1 MWSNEDVINY
11 AMTTLCG
18 KDFDIC
24 VIDFVRLSSNVS
36 FEMRKKH
43 G

>member
-1 MWSNEDVINY
+1 MWSNNDVFNY
-11 AMTTLCG
+11 GMSTLCG
-18 KDFDIC
+18 KYFDIC
-24 VIDFVRLSSNVS
+24 VIDFLRLCSNVS